1 MDINSNVY
9 GLNSQLASQLER
21 LGTEKNE
28 ELQRLADE
36 CEALRAKNETLEA
49 DLRELG
55 ALLAESEQDRRAEQE
70 ETQRLHT
77 ERDAHIAQLQ
87 AEHEAKNTELAR
99 LINERDTYQSQANE
113 TIARLRAE
121 HDTSQ
126 REAIQRIERERDAVV
141 ADKNAQLAQ
150 LQQKHDEQAQE
161 LDVMTRIVLPRVF
174 DKFTR
179 DAANNMDKVH
189 RLDAKYA
196 QLSSEMEA
204 RSREMAT
211 RSAELNEEKNE
222 FVETFTKQCDGYKA
236 MADALRD
243 RSIKVD
249 LSTILKSIGVS
260 REPEQELAPQPEPTI
275 PDDAASDKL
284 KSLSLNW
291 RRN

>member
-1 MDINSNVY
+1 MFLQCRTAKNEAQLKLRSTAEELEHQRAENINVY
-9 GLNSQLASQLER
+9 GLNTRLCGQLER
-21 LGTEKNE
+21 VQLTKDKELKELGNECEFLQATSESLQHELAKLRAQLAEAERDKRVKQEELAASSRLNE
-28 ELQRLADE
+28 ELEREREAFESKSSQETARLA
-36 CEALRAKNETLEA
+36 A
-49 DLRELG
+49 
-55 ALLAESEQDRRAEQE
+55 
-70 ETQRLHT
+70 
-77 ERDAHIAQLQ
+77 
-87 AEHEAKNTELAR
+87 
-99 LINERDTYQSQANE
+99 ERDTINAKLTRVQ
-113 TIARLRAE
+113 
-121 HDTSQ
+121 
-126 REAIQRIERERDAVV
+126 RERDTAV
-141 ADKNAQLAQ
+141 
-150 LQQKHDEQAQE
+150 HT
-161 LDVMTRIVLPRVF
+161 LDVTTHTVIPRVI

-179 DAANNMDKVH
+179 EARENMDKVH

-196 QLSSEMEA
+196 QLSREMEA

-243 RSIKVD
+243 RSLQAD

-260 REPEQELAPQPEPTI
+260 TEPEQEAAPEPEPTT

>member
-1 MDINSNVY
+1 MFLQCRTAKNEAQQKLRSTAEQLEQQRAENINMY
-9 GLNSQLASQLER
+9 GLNMRLQLTIDKELKELGGECELLRATSQSLQHELAKLRAQLAEAER
-21 LGTEKNE
+21 VKRAKQEELARVQSERDAHAASLIHNE
-28 ELQRLADE
+28 ERIVQLKREHEAFESQSSQEAARLADE
-36 CEALRAKNETLEA
+36 RNA
-49 DLRELG
+49 ELT
-55 ALLAESEQDRRAEQE
+55 RV
-70 ETQRLHT
+70 QR
-77 ERDAHIAQLQ
+77 
-87 AEHEAKNTELAR
+87 
-99 LINERDTYQSQANE
+99 ERDT
-113 TIARLRAE
+113 
-121 HDTSQ
+121 
-126 REAIQRIERERDAVV
+126 AV
-141 ADKNAQLAQ
+141 
-150 LQQKHDEQAQE
+150 HT
-161 LDVMTRIVLPRVF
+161 LDVTTHTVIPRVI

-179 DAANNMDKVH
+179 EARENMDKVH

-196 QLSSEMEA
+196 QLSREMEA

-243 RSIKVD
+243 RSLQAD

-260 REPEQELAPQPEPTI
+260 TEPEQEAAPEPEPTT